1 MRKNR
6 TFIEDVHDLQA
17 AFSRLAWVFMDEMK
31 PLLGVSIRFLQKIR
45 LLGKEQEL

>member
-6 TFIEDVHDLQA
+6 TFIEDVQDLQA

-31 PLLGVSIRFLQKIR
+31 PLLMAVIRFLQKVS
-45 LLGKEQEL
+45 KHE